1 MPAPYYAHAPDFEHN
16 VGFLVSEANGYQ
28 SREVG
33 LLDQSP
39 DIYMP
44 GTVLGFIT
52 ATRRFTRLNPA
63 GTDGSQNAVAIL
75 ANRADARDA
84 PARETIIARMA
95 EINGLML
102 LVGVHWPAGITVAQR
117 NAAVA
122 QLGDAQRQI
131 IVRT

>member
-1 MPAPYYAHAPDFEHN
+1 MPAPYFAIAPDFDHN
-16 VGFLVSEANGYQ
+16 VNFIVSEANGYQ

-33 LLDQSP
+33 ILAQSP

-44 GTVLGFIT
+44 ATVLGFIT
-52 ATRRFTRLNPA
+52 ATRQFTRFNPA
-63 GTDGSQNAVAIL
+63 ATDGSQNAVAIL

-95 EINGLML
+95 EVNGLML
-102 LVGVHWPAGITVAQR
+102 RWPTGITVAQR

-122 QLGDAQRQI
+122 QLGDSPRQI
-131 IVRT
+131 LVRT

>member
-1 MPAPYYAHAPDFEHN
+1 MPTTYRAIAPDFDHN
-16 VGFLVSEANGYQ
+16 VDFIVSEANGYQ

-33 LLDQSP
+33 LLAQSP

-44 GTVLGFIT
+44 ATVLGFV
-52 ATRRFTRLNPA
+52 AASRQFARFNPG
-63 GTDGSQNAVAIL
+63 GTDGSQNAVAVL

-95 EINGLML
+95 EVNGLML
-102 LVGVHWPAGITVAQR
+102 RWPTGITLAQR

-122 QLGDAQRQI
+122 QLGDSPRQI
-131 IVRT
+131 LVRT

>member
-1 MPAPYYAHAPDFEHN
+1 MPSPVHTYDFDHDHDTA
-16 VGFLVSEANGYQ
+16 FLVSEANGYQ

-33 LLDQSP
+33 ILDQSP

-44 GTVLGFIT
+44 ATVLGFVA
-52 ATRRFTRLNPA
+52 ATKRFKRFDPA

-95 EINGLML
+95 EVNGLML
-102 LVGVHWPAGITVAQR
+102 RWPTGITVAQR

-122 QLGDAQRQI
+122 QLGDSPRQI
-131 IVRT
+131 LVRT

>member
-1 MPAPYYAHAPDFEHN
+1 MPSPVHVYDFDFDHDTA
-16 VGFLVSEANGYQ
+16 FLVSEANGYQ

-33 LLDQSP
+33 ILAQSP

-44 GTVLGFIT
+44 ATVLGFVT
-52 ATRRFTRLNPA
+52 ATRQFARFNPA
-63 GTDGSQNAVAIL
+63 GTDGSQNAVAVL

-95 EINGLML
+95 EVNGLML
-102 LVGVHWPAGITVAQR
+102 RWPTGITVAQR

-122 QLGDAQRQI
+122 QLGDATRQI
-131 IVRT
+131 LVRT